1 MSKPILL
8 LVKDK
13 WNSQRFTSFVRT
25 FLLQAFFWKYSIT
38 DTIDKLTESLLK
50 KKDPVF
56 FLLLFSLLMSQ
67 FLFSIIKNRWFKDP
81 LKKPCTLKLAW

>member
-13 WNSQRFTSFVRT
+13 WNSERFTSFVRT
-25 FLLQAFFWKYSIT
+25 LFLQASFENISVA

-50 KKDPVF
+50 KKKDPVF
-56 FLLLFSLLMSQ
+56 LLLLFSFLMSQ
-67 FLFSIIKNRWFKDP
+67 F
-81 LKKPCTLKLAW
+81 

>member
-13 WNSQRFTSFVRT
+13 WNSERFTSFVRT
-25 FLLQAFFWKYSIT
+25 LFLQASFENISVA

-50 KKDPVF
+50 KKKKILYF
-56 FLLLFSLLMSQ
+56 FYYYFR
-67 FLFSIIKNRWFKDP
+67 F
-81 LKKPCTLKLAW
+81 

>member
-13 WNSQRFTSFVRT
+13 WNSERFTSFVRT
-25 FLLQAFFWKYSIT
+25 LFLQACFENISVA

-56 FLLLFSLLMSQ
+56 LLLLFSFLMSQ
-67 FLFSIIKNRWFKDP
+67 F
-81 LKKPCTLKLAW
+81 

>member
-25 FLLQAFFWKYSIT
+25 LFLQASFENISVA

-50 KKDPVF
+50 KKRSCISF
-56 FLLLFSLLMSQ
+56 III
-67 FLFSIIKNRWFKDP
+67 FLFDESILI
-81 LKKPCTLKLAW
+81 

>member
-25 FLLQAFFWKYSIT
+25 LFLQASFENISVA

-56 FLLLFSLLMSQ
+56 LLLLFSFLMSQ
-67 FLFSIIKNRWFKDP
+67 F
-81 LKKPCTLKLAW
+81 